1 MKRRTPPRPRH
12 SITPTDLHRIVA
24 EAVSDYAAKC
34 EQAQR
39 LLASQTRAG
48 NAQAV
53 HLSMLLFGE
62 HPLAV
67 AS

>member
-1 MKRRTPPRPRH
+1 MPKRSAKDVGVMHLRV
-12 SITPTDLHRIVA
+12 IVH
-24 EAVSDYAAKC
+24 EAVQYAAEC